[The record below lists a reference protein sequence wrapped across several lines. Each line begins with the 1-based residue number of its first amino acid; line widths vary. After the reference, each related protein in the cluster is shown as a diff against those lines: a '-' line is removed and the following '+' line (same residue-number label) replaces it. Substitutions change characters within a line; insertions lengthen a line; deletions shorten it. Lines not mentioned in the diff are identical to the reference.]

1 MPLHNVT
8 IITIPARLERPEL
21 ILTKIGFE
29 EPLFRALY
37 GYPHGISDTTVPE
50 IVKRCLDQISASKV
64 ITPIKDTPQQ
74 FEMQCVGGHITFAS
88 RPIGNPAAPWTTLK
102 ADVSVLICEY
112 FRAVLPP
119 FVHRP
124 VTELLLAARSQ
135 NVRLD
140 AIDYRPSKYI
150 DLAIQLGIKLD
161 YKKISDPD
169 FCFTFAPEFGLS
181 AIVMLMNFGALAQT
195 RSRLEDTLKNLKGE
209 GHHLLRSVGLKSVPY
224 PYNNLKGM
232 RLRIQPPQQA
242 TLEAIDQVTDFLD
255 AVNDFKYD
263 YDTPTAAEEVI
274 SSKIPS
280 LRVSEPDVSAVSH
293 ATAPPK
299 PESSVPLPKRSPMLS
314 PPSLVFP
321 AKPPSTVVAFDR
333 DLDDLLG

>member
-8 IITIPARLERPEL
+8 IITIPARLDRPEL

-50 IVKRCLDQISASKV
+50 VVKRCLDQITASKV

-74 FEMQCVGGHITFAS
+74 FEMQCAASHITFAF
-88 RPIGNPAAPWTTLK
+88 RPIGNPAAPWTNLK
-102 ADVSVLICEY
+102 TEASALVVEY

-124 VTELLLAARSQ
+124 VTELLLAARTQ

-150 DLAIQLGIKLD
+150 DLAIQLGVKLD

-195 RSRLEDTLKNLKGE
+195 RLRLEDTLKNLKGE
-209 GHHLLRSVGLKSVPY
+209 GHHLLRAVGLKTVPY

-242 TLEAIDQVTDFLD
+242 TLEAIDQVSDFLD
-255 AVNDFKYD
+255 TVNDFKYD
-263 YDTPTAAEEVI
+263 YDVPTAAEEVI
-274 SSKIPS
+274 SSKVPS
-280 LRVSEPDVSAVSH
+280 RHIVDSDASAFSRP
-293 ATAPPK
+293 TAPPK
-299 PESSVPLPKRSPMLS
+299 PDSSVPLPKRSVLS
-314 PPSLVFP
+314 PPSLIIA
-321 AKPPSTVVAFDR
+321 AKPSSTAPAFDD
-333 DLDDLLG
+333 DLGDLLG